1 MTTARTHDRLYFAL
15 AVVLGLFT
23 AYIDSLGGA
32 FHLFIT
38 ALLLAVF
45 GGFLG
50 WRQPQQAWRWALI
63 IGGGVYSVFLLRRQF
78 DALSLNL
85 LKAVPTFIPAF
96 VGVYG
101 GVFLRK
107 VGFKLERGNREIA

>member
-1 MTTARTHDRLYFAL
+1 MTTTKSHDRFYFAL
-15 AVVLGLFT
+15 AVIFGLFS

-38 ALLLAVF
+38 ALLLLFF
-45 GGFLG
+45 GALLG
-50 WRQPQQAWRWALI
+50 WMQPQQAWRWALI
-63 IGGGVYSVFLLRRQF
+63 IGGSVYSVFLLRRQF
-78 DALSLNL
+78 DGLSLNL

-107 VGFKLERGNREIA
+107 IGITLRARQTS

>member
-1 MTTARTHDRLYFAL
+1 MTTKNHDRFYFVL
-15 AVVLGLFT
+15 AVVLGLFV

-38 ALLLAVF
+38 ALLLVFF

-50 WRQPQQAWRWALI
+50 WRQPRQAWRWALI
-63 IGGGVYSVFLLRRQF
+63 IGGGVYSVFLWRRQF

-107 VGFKLERGNREIA
+107 IGIKLECRNREIA